1 MFQQIGD
8 SPWAASK
15 NLQANMETNCTN
27 VTNCTEGPIIDFA
40 KGFTL
45 LLILCAS
52 AVGNI
57 LTLCV
62 LLRLKETRIPDI
74 LVVSLAIT
82 DLVATVIPIPMSL
95 YSYFTGVPFSEGSV
109 ACNFYGTVAQ
119 WTRYTSAILVTLI
132 SLDRY
137 LSIAYPVMYS
147 TRVRKWHIVVAIVLS
162 TLISTALAVVP
173 WISPDTTILTGDAI
187 CLFSF
192 VEPYA
197 YVIVVYAGV
206 QFVIVLYC
214 FTATVYN
221 LCRIYRRRRKM
232 KLQGER
238 NIMSSASFSSGP
250 TFTKPGLSSRIN
262 DLNKSVKKAAPLLGE
277 SLKLSIE
284 AQFAR
289 MLLAI
294 TALFYLSWLPIVV

>member
-1 MFQQIGD
+1 MD
-8 SPWAASK
+8 TSC
-15 NLQANMETNCTN
+15 ANTTNCTD
-27 VTNCTEGPIIDFA
+27 GPMPDFG

-45 LLILCAS
+45 LAIFCVS

-62 LLRLKETRIPDI
+62 LIRLKETRIPDT
-74 LVVSLAIT
+74 LVLSLAIT
-82 DLVATVIPIPMSL
+82 DLVATFIPIPMSL
-95 YSYFTGVPFSEGSV
+95 YSYFTGIPFLEGSI

-137 LSIAYPVMYS
+137 LSIAHPVTYKL
-147 TRVRKWHIVVAIVLS
+147 RIRKWHIVVAIIVCAM
-162 TLISTALAVVP
+162 ISTSLAVVP
-173 WISPDTTILTGDAI
+173 WISPVTTILTGEAI

-192 VEPYA
+192 LEPYA

-206 QFVIVLYC
+206 QFVVVLFFFSAQC
-214 FTATVYN
+214 YN
-221 LCRIYRRRRKM
+221 LCRVYWRRRKM
-232 KLQGER
+232 KLQGQR

-250 TFTKPGLSSRIN
+250 TFTKPGLSSRIG
-262 DLNKSVKKAAPLLGE
+262 DLNKSLKKAAPLIGE

-294 TALFYLSWLPIVV
+294 TVLFYLSWLPIVV

>member
-1 MFQQIGD
+1 MD
-8 SPWAASK
+8 
-15 NLQANMETNCTN
+15 TNCTN
-27 VTNCTEGPIIDFA
+27 ATNCTDGPTPDFG

-45 LLILCAS
+45 LLIFCVS

-62 LLRLKETRIPDI
+62 LLRLKETRIPDT
-74 LVVSLAIT
+74 LVLSLAIT

-95 YSYFTGVPFSEGSV
+95 YSYFTGMPFPEGFF

-137 LSIAYPVMYS
+137 LSIAHPVMYS
-147 TRVRKWHIVVAIVLS
+147 TRVRRWHIVVSILLS
-162 TLISTALAVVP
+162 TLISTSLAVVP
-173 WISPDTTILTGDAI
+173 WISPATTILTGDAI

-192 VEPYA
+192 LDPYA
-197 YVIVVYAGV
+197 YVIVVYAAV
-206 QFVIVLYC
+206 QFVVVLYC
-214 FTATVYN
+214 FSATVYN
-221 LCRIYRRRRKM
+221 LCRIYWRRRRM
-232 KLQGER
+232 KLQGQR

-250 TFTKPGLSSRIN
+250 TFTKPGLASRFS
-262 DLNKSVKKAAPLLGE
+262 DLNKSLKKAAPLIGE

-294 TALFYLSWLPIVV
+294 TALFYLSWLPIVVRLLPVALVLDVGG